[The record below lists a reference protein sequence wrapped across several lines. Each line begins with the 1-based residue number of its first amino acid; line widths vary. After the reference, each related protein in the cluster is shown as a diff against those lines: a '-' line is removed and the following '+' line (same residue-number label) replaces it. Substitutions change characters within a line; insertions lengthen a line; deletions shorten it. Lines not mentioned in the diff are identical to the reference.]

1 MQLEVVTAPVTCV
14 AEHAR
19 AGVPQPPPPPAVVLP
34 PADVVDVLPTF
45 VVFPFVVLLLAVEF
59 PLP

>member
-1 MQLEVVTAPVTCV
+1 MQLDVVTAPLTWV

-19 AGVPQPPPPPAVVLP
+19 AGVPQPPPAAVVLLP
-34 PADVVDVLPTF
+34 PADVVDVLPTA
-45 VVFPFVVLLLAVEF
+45 VVFPVVVLLLAVEF